1 VIGSVTDKFE
11 TGAAGWIHSLLL
23 SEEEHCPLS
32 EDPSASLLVL
42 RISERLGLAAEA
54 VQDYE
59 LARDDEEDGESLKRR
74 LEPVAVYLLGAA
86 AFALTA
92 IAHLTEEEDESSP
105 TEHKDRLL
113 EELDPQVAATIRTDY
128 YLYDYEPG
136 RILSLVMSFLTEA
149 CQCAIELEGVY
160 APSEDEELE
169 EDPEETLV
177 QALWGTASM
186 AAASAEFLIIRSQE

>member
-32 EDPSASLLVL
+32 DDPSVSLLVL

-74 LEPVAVYLLGAA
+74 LEPVAVYLLGSA

-105 TEHKDRLL
+105 TEHKDDLL
-113 EELDPQVAATIRTDY
+113 EELDTEIAATIRTDY

-136 RILSLVMSFLTEA
+136 RILSLIMFFLTEA
-149 CQCAIELEGVY
+149 CQCAIELEG
-160 APSEDEELE
+160 ATPFSGDEEP
-169 EDPEETLV
+169 EDGPEGTLI
-177 QALWGTASM
+177 QALWGTAAL
-186 AAASAEFLIIRSQE
+186 AAASAQFLIARSQE